1 MILKRSGT
9 TLKFLRENPAFSF
22 AVKKPAERGV
32 SSAYLS
38 RTRQLSVLA
47 GEFNLTALSGLCG
60 AARSIG
66 GTCRTVQAKI
76 PLVKN
81 PRERNSR
88 LNKAD
93 KTNNVF
99 FARDIKVL
107 KVSFTLPLSGAISSG
122 TPPKRDHV
130 FFSR

>member
-9 TLKFLRENPAFSF
+9 TLKFLRENSAFSF
-22 AVKKPAERGV
+22 AVKKPAESGV

-38 RTRQLSVLA
+38 RTKRLSLLA
-47 GEFNLTALSGLCG
+47 GESNLTALSWVYG
-60 AARSIG
+60 AAFSRG
-66 GTCRTVQAKI
+66 GTSRTVQEKI

-81 PRERNSR
+81 PKERNSR

-99 FARDIKVL
+99 FARDI
-107 KVSFTLPLSGAISSG
+107 
-122 TPPKRDHV
+122 
-130 FFSR
+130 